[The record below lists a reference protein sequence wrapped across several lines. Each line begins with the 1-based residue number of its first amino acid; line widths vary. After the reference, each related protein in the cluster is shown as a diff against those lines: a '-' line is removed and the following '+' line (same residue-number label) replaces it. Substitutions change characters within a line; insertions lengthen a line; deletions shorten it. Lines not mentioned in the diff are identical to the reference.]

1 MNLETKALGFGLVLE
16 ELFKKDL
23 IEIDSQGNLRY
34 NKNPVELDY
43 LAKINREIVFL
54 YDLPREVSSPVSS
67 FANVNNIISYFEGEI
82 IKRCEERIEDEIES
96 FYNDVYPA
104 PILPKAA

>member
-1 MNLETKALGFGLVLE
+1 MNLESKALGFGLVLE
-16 ELFKKDL
+16 ELFKKDH
-23 IEIDSQGNLRY
+23 IEMDSHGNLSY
-34 NKNPVELDY
+34 NNNPVELEY
-43 LAKINREIVFL
+43 MAKINREIVFL

-67 FANVNNIISYFEGEI
+67 FANVKNIISYFEEKI

-96 FYNDVYPA
+96 FYNDIYPS